1 MKTQL
6 LERLEVYQKLKL
18 KKIIIIKKIKTVFSK
33 YCHFEFFPLKWGN
46 GVLPPEVFILFNKI

>member
-18 KKIIIIKKIKTVFSK
+18 KKKLKKIKTVFSQ

>member
-18 KKIIIIKKIKTVFSK
+18 KKKLKKIKTVFSK

>member
-1 MKTQL
+1 MRKNFDENSTSRKVRGL
-6 LERLEVYQKLKL
+6 S
-18 KKIIIIKKIKTVFSK
+18 KIKTVFSK